1 MKIKSKKIIWFGA
14 ALVIL
19 LGYFIWDGYT
29 QPSIKDLPGGF
40 EEVAFVRNEQNKG
53 AIVRVYAVTVQ
64 DPHAADYEACA
75 DLFPTNDY
83 GSVTK
88 VYFFD
93 KSAAYP
99 TELTLEE
106 PHFDTQ
112 KFASLR
118 IVKRY
123 GAKEN

>member
-1 MKIKSKKIIWFGA
+1 MKSRKIIWFVG
-14 ALVIL
+14 ALVLL
-19 LGYFIWDGYT
+19 LGYFIYDSYS
-29 QPSIKDLPGGF
+29 QPNIKDLPGDF

-53 AIVRVYAVTVQ
+53 GIVRVYAVTVGDQ
-64 DPHAADYEACA
+64 AKAQYEQCA

-88 VYFFD
+88 IYFFD
-93 KSAAYP
+93 KGMPYP

-106 PHFDTQ
+106 PHFDIQ
-112 KFASLR
+112 KYSALR

-123 GAKEN
+123 GSK